1 MQRIL
6 FVDDDFAVA
15 EVTRMVLEHE
25 GYTVLVAG
33 NGEDAFHAV
42 ETERPDLVITDYMMP
57 IMNGGQLV
65 RQMREARLLRAI
77 PVIMVTANASNEID
91 GVEHCARVLHKPI
104 TIDQLLQ
111 AIREV
116 LKER

>member
-1 MQRIL
+1 MRRIL

-25 GYTVLVAG
+25 GYNVLIAG
-33 NGEDAFHAV
+33 NGEDAYHTV

-65 RQMREARLLRAI
+65 RRMRASPMLEGI
-77 PVIMVTANASNEID
+77 PVIMVTANSATEID
-91 GVEHCARVLHKPI
+91 GADLCARLLHKPI
-104 TIDQLLQ
+104 TVDELLE
-111 AIREV
+111 AIRSV
-116 LKER
+116 IG

>member
-1 MQRIL
+1 MRRIL

-25 GYTVLVAG
+25 GYTVLIAG

-65 RQMREARLLRAI
+65 RRMRAAPLLTASPI
-77 PVIMVTANASNEID
+77 IMVTANSATEID
-91 GVEHCARVLHKPI
+91 GADLCVRVLHKPI
-104 TIDQLLQ
+104 TIDELLE
-111 AIREV
+111 AIRAV
-116 LKER
+116 VG

>member
-1 MQRIL
+1 MRRIL

-25 GYTVLVAG
+25 GFTVLIAG

-42 ETERPDLVITDYMMP
+42 EAERPELVITDYMMP

-65 RQMREARLLRAI
+65 RKMRSSAIARSI
-77 PVIMVTANASNEID
+77 PIIMVTANSTNEID
-91 GVEHCARVLHKPI
+91 GADQCARVLHKPI
-104 TIDQLLQ
+104 TIDELLE
-111 AIREV
+111 AIRGV
-116 LKER
+116 LD

>member
-25 GYTVLVAG
+25 GFTVLVAG
-33 NGEDAFHAV
+33 NGEDAFHLV

-65 RQMREARLLRAI
+65 RLMRDAPRLTKI
-77 PVIMVTANASNEID
+77 PIIMVTANSANEIE
-91 GVEHCARVLHKPI
+91 GVDHCVRVLHKPI
-104 TIDQLLQ
+104 TIDQLLE
-111 AIREV
+111 AIKTV
-116 LKER
+116 LG